1 MEAYEVLQYAPNAIA
16 KLAQTLRIMIEQERD
31 SEIKILSRVLQLIE
45 KVAMDE
51 ILIVSEGE
59 PCDSCGMVLEAFAK
73 KFRIK
78 VRVQW
83 FYIKTEMG
91 WQESPGEFIY
101 SP

>member
-1 MEAYEVLQYAPNAIA
+1 MEAYEVLQYATNAIA

-45 KVAMDE
+45 KGETIDE

-59 PCDSCGMVLEAFAK
+59 PCDSCDKMLKEFAK
-73 KFRIK
+73 KFPQIK

-83 FYIKTEMG
+83 FYVKMEG
-91 WQESPGEFIY
+91 RW
-101 SP
+101 